1 MNTRLCLASC
11 LALLLGVVGLRAADK
26 TEKSPPR
33 FEDLVREFDY
43 DRNALLNIREE
54 HKEERDGV
62 TVIDLSYDSPRGGRV
77 PATLVLPP
85 GKGPFAGILFGHWM
99 MPRSPFRNR
108 KEFLEEAL
116 FLARSGTVS
125 LLTDAPLIR
134 PGFLPEKDGL
144 KSLVQNAEASRQ
156 QVLDFRRGVDL
167 LIARGDVDPA
177 RLAYVG
183 HSYNA
188 HTGGILSGVE
198 KRIGSFVLM
207 AGVFADEEFVF
218 ESKTPAIVEFRKRNG
233 EEALRDF
240 FQRYAFDDPIH
251 FIGHSSPAAVFLQF
265 GRDDVP
271 LPESMA
277 RGYFERFAEP
287 KKIEFYKAGHALN
300 GEARKERVQWLAESL
315 KLSGVDAEVV
325 ERLPALEEEKEE
337 EGEEKEKKEKP

>member
-1 MNTRLCLASC
+1 MNTRLRFGFC
-11 LALLLGVVGLRAADK
+11 LALLIGVVGVRAADK
-26 TEKSPPR
+26 SEKPPR
-33 FEDLVREFDY
+33 FEELVREFDY
-43 DRNALLNIREE
+43 DRNGLLSIREE
-54 HKEERDGV
+54 HKEERDGA
-62 TVIDLSYDSPRGGRV
+62 TVIELSYDSPRGGRV

-85 GKGPFAGILFGHWM
+85 GKGPFAGILYGHWM

-116 FLARSGTVS
+116 FLARSGAVS
-125 LLTDAPLIR
+125 LLTDAPMVR

-156 QVLDFRRGVDL
+156 QVIDFRRGVDL

-177 RLAYVG
+177 RIAYVG

-198 KRIGSFVLM
+198 KRIASFVLM
-207 AGVFADEEFVF
+207 AGVFADEEFIF
-218 ESKTPAIVEFRKRNG
+218 ESKTPAIEEFRKRSG

-240 FQRYAFDDPIH
+240 FRRCAYDDPVY
-251 FIGHSSPAAVFLQF
+251 FIGHSAPAAVFLQF
-265 GRDDVP
+265 GRDDAP
-271 LPESMA
+271 IPESMA
-277 RGYFERFAEP
+277 RSYFERFSEP

-300 GEARKERVQWLAESL
+300 GEARKERVQWLAERL
-315 KLSGVDAEVV
+315 KLSGVDAEAS

-337 EGEEKEKKEKP
+337 KD

>member
-1 MNTRLCLASC
+1 MNTHFRFTLC
-11 LALLLGVVGLRAADK
+11 LALLAGVVAAHAA
-26 TEKSPPR
+26 EKKPAKPPR
-33 FEDLVREFDY
+33 YEDLVREFDC

-54 HKEERDGV
+54 HKEERDGA
-62 TVIDLSYDSPRGGRV
+62 TVIELSYDSPRGGRV

-99 MPRSPFRNR
+99 MPRSPVANR

-116 FLARSGTVS
+116 FLARSGAVS
-125 LLTDAPLIR
+125 LLTDAPMVR
-134 PGFLPEKDGL
+134 PGFLPEKDQL
-144 KSLVQNAEASRQ
+144 KGQIQNAEASRQ
-156 QVLDFRRGVDL
+156 QVIDFRRGVDL

-207 AGVFADEEFVF
+207 AGVFADEEFIF
-218 ESKTPAIVEFRKRNG
+218 DSNTPAIVEFRKRIG

-240 FQRYAFDDPIH
+240 FKEHAFDDPIH
-251 FIGHSSPAAVFLQF
+251 FIGHSAPAAVLLQF
-265 GRDDVP
+265 GRDDAP
-271 LPESMA
+271 IPESGA
-277 RGYFERFAEP
+277 RRSFERFSEP

-300 GEARKERVQWLAESL
+300 AEARKDRVQWLAERL
-315 KLSGVDAEVV
+315 KLSGVDPEAI
-325 ERLPALEEEKEE
+325 ERISDLGKEEKEE
-337 EGEEKEKKEKP
+337 KD

>member
-1 MNTRLCLASC
+1 MNTRLQLGLCL
-11 LALLLGVVGLRAADK
+11 GLIMNLVSAHAADK
-26 TEKSPPR
+26 PAKPPR

-54 HKEERDGV
+54 HKEERAGA
-62 TVIDLSYDSPRGGRV
+62 TVIELSYDSPRGGRV

-85 GKGPFAGILFGHWM
+85 GKGPFAGVLFGHWM
-99 MPRSPFRNR
+99 MPRSPVANR

-116 FLARSGTVS
+116 FLARSGAVS
-125 LLTDAPLIR
+125 LLTDAPMVR
-134 PGFLPEKDGL
+134 SGFLPEKDQL
-144 KSLVQNAEASRQ
+144 KGEIQNAEASRQ
-156 QVLDFRRGVDL
+156 QVIDFRRGVDL

-198 KRIGSFVLM
+198 KRIGAFALM

-218 ESKTPAIVEFRKRNG
+218 DSNTPAIVEFRKRIG

-240 FQRYAFDDPIH
+240 FREHAFDDPVY
-251 FIGHSSPAAVFLQF
+251 FIGHSAPAAVFLQF
-265 GRDDVP
+265 GRDDAP
-271 LPESMA
+271 ISENLA
-277 RGYFERFAEP
+277 RGYFARFSEP

-300 GEARKERVQWLAESL
+300 AEARKDRVQWLAERL
-315 KLSGVDAEVV
+315 KLSRIDPEAV
-325 ERLPALEEEKEE
+325 ERIPDLGKEEKEE
-337 EGEEKEKKEKP
+337 ED

>member
-1 MNTRLCLASC
+1 MTRLLRFT
-11 LALLLGVVGLRAADK
+11 LFLGLLTGAITIHAA
-26 TEKSPPR
+26 EKKPAKPPR

-54 HKEERDGV
+54 HKEERDGA
-62 TVIDLSYDSPRGGRV
+62 TVIELSYDSPRGGRV

-99 MPRSPFRNR
+99 MPRSPVANR

-116 FLARSGTVS
+116 FLARSGAVS
-125 LLTDAPLIR
+125 LLTDAPMVR
-134 PGFLPEKDGL
+134 PGYLPEKDQL
-144 KSLVQNAEASRQ
+144 KGQIQNAEASRQ
-156 QVLDFRRGVDL
+156 QVIDFRRGVDL

-177 RLAYVG
+177 RLAFVG

-218 ESKTPAIVEFRKRNG
+218 DSKTPAIVEFRKRIG
-233 EEALRDF
+233 EALRDF
-240 FQRYAFDDPIH
+240 FREHAFDDPVY
-251 FIGHSSPAAVFLQF
+251 FIGHSAPAAVLLQF
-265 GRDDVP
+265 GRDDAP
-271 LPESMA
+271 IPEPMA
-277 RGYFERFAEP
+277 RSYFERFSEP

-300 GEARKERVQWLAESL
+300 AEARKDRVQWLAARL
-315 KLSGVDAEVV
+315 KLSQVDPEAI
-325 ERLPALEEEKEE
+325 ERIPDLGKEEKEE
-337 EGEEKEKKEKP
+337 KD